1 MASSSRGFPTER
13 LDAGLG
19 RFSREDNPTFT
30 FSTVNFHNGAPGF
43 SREEK
48 SASNFHFFLT
58 KTKPKIWIL
67 LVFQTVAFLSVA
79 WLALTISTAVICFI
93 LRFLL
98 LLVLRS
104 SSKKLSYPFTHNVF
118 HLSGELIEFCILGKP
133 LVKRWPVQMC
143 AALLTP
149 LPPFFLFRKG
159 NVSCLCPKQSG
170 PCALDQTTFQKGTS
184 LIIL

>member
-1 MASSSRGFPTER
+1 MDFKSILLKSQPGGEMASSSRGFPTER

-58 KTKPKIWIL
+58 KTKPKRWIL
-67 LVFQTVAFLSVA
+67 LVFQTVALLSVA

-143 AALLTP
+143 TALVTP
-149 LPPFFLFRKG
+149 PH
-159 NVSCLCPKQSG
+159 CL
-170 PCALDQTTFQKGTS
+170 
-184 LIIL
+184 